1 MANPK
6 RSAKDAAQSALPDSI
21 ALTDVE
27 AALAARVAPGET
39 VVWAEDTPAF
49 KEALRA
55 LNRIETRHNLTLAEC
70 HQLREALSLEVF
82 RRQLDPELPG
92 KAPELWSE
100 RKGTK
105 DNPVTFIR
113 RVYAPWLGRGLRRS
127 HLHSLD
133 RALYTALGVW
143 LHRHRDSGFPELDG

>member
-1 MANPK
+1 MGKAK
-6 RSAKDAAQSALPDSI
+6 RSAEEPTPSDLPDSVEMD
-21 ALTDVE
+21 DVL
-27 AALAARVAPGET
+27 AALAARVASGET
-39 VVWAEDTPAF
+39 MSVAEEAPAF

-55 LNRIETRHNLTLAEC
+55 LNRIETKHALSLAARHA
-70 HQLREALSLEVF
+70 LREALAREVF
-82 RRQLDPELPG
+82 LRQLDPKLPE

-143 LHRHRDSGFPELDG
+143 LHRHRDTGFPELDG